1 MLEHGGRLARA
12 AHEFGIPREAWLDL
26 STGVSPRGW
35 PVSPVPADAWQ
46 RLPEDDDGLLDAARA
61 YYGTRDLLPVAGSQ
75 AAIAALPRLRA
86 RSRVGVIAPGY
97 AEHAHAWRRAGHDV
111 VALPLP
117 ELLAR
122 AGEFDVVIVIHP
134 NNPTGTCLDRETLLA
149 LHSRLSRPAVVGA
162 TSAGHALVEPAL
174 VGAASAAIPRQ
185 RASSTQAPIAA
196 EAAPTRA
203 GPVAGPVAGPIADP
217 VADPAAGP
225 MVSNEPWLVVDEA
238 FIDTRPDE
246 SLVPYM
252 REGIIVLRS
261 VGKFFGLAGARAG
274 FVAAS
279 PGLLDALAEVLGPW
293 TLTGPSRHVVT
304 QALMDRAWQASARAW
319 LCETSARLRDMLT
332 KHGLRPSGGCEFFQ
346 YCERADARVLSRSLA
361 RHAILVRH
369 FETPR
374 ALRFG
379 LPADDAAFAR
389 LDRVLAEVVA

>member
-1 MLEHGGRLARA
+1 MLEHGGRLGRA
-12 AHEFGIPREAWLDL
+12 AREFGIPREEWLDL

-35 PVSPVPADAWQ
+35 PVPPVPADSWR
-46 RLPEDDDGLLDAARA
+46 RLPEDDDGLLEAARA
-61 YYGTRDLLPVAGSQ
+61 YYGTPHLLPVAGSQ

-86 RSRVGVIAPGY
+86 RSRVGVIAPSY
-97 AEHAHAWRRAGHDV
+97 AEHAHAWRQAGHDV

-122 AGEFDVVIVIHP
+122 ASEFDVVIVIRP
-134 NNPTGTCLDRETLLA
+134 NNPTGTYLDSETLLA

-162 TSAGHALVEPAL
+162 AAVVEPAL

-185 RASSTQAPIAA
+185 RANSSQAPIAA
-196 EAAPTRA
+196 EAAPTR
-203 GPVAGPVAGPIADP
+203 
-217 VADPAAGP
+217 AGP

-238 FIDTRPDE
+238 FIDARPDE
-246 SLVPYM
+246 SLVPYV
-252 REGIIVLRS
+252 RDGLIVLRS

-279 PGLLDALAEVLGPW
+279 PALLDALAEVLGPW
-293 TLTGPSRHVVT
+293 TLTGPTRHVVT

-319 LCETSARLRDMLT
+319 LHETSARLRDLLT

-346 YCERADARVLSRSLA
+346 YCERANAKGLHRLLA

-369 FETPR
+369 FDAPQ

-379 LPADDAAFAR
+379 LPADDDAFAR
-389 LDRVLAEVVA
+389 LDRVLTELVR